1 MGCGAG
7 ECGQSELRMGLGPES
22 NPEVHLVG
30 AIKWLQSIWS
40 SFLQPSAGSL
50 EEKVE
55 IIPMVVINK

>member
-1 MGCGAG
+1 
-7 ECGQSELRMGLGPES
+7 MGLGPES
-22 NPEVHLVG
+22 NSEVHLVG